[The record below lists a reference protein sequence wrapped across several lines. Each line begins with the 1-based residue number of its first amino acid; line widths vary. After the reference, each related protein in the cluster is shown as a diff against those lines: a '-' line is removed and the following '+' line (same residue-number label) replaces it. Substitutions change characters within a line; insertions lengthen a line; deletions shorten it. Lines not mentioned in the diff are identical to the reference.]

1 MMSLYRVKQ
10 FYRSMVS
17 KINDEDLEFLKMHL
31 ETYELQLLN
40 QLPTYEQKHCINV
53 ARDVKLTC
61 NQRKLESNDLIKVA
75 LLHDIGKIYN
85 SMNPIDK
92 AIMVIIHKVTNGKI
106 RTYKKNKNVNIYY
119 NHGDIGYSLLR
130 KYGYNDRI
138 LFLVKNH
145 HNNNNITGDIE
156 LDLLKECDDRN

>member
-1 MMSLYRVKQ
+1 MSLYRVKQ
-10 FYRSMVS
+10 FYLSIVS
-17 KINDEDLEFLKMHL
+17 RINDEDIDFLKTHL
-31 ETYELQLLN
+31 ETYELQLFH

-53 ARDVKLTC
+53 ARDVKTTSDSR
-61 NQRKLESNDLIKVA
+61 NLESKTLIKVA

-92 AIMVIIHKVTNGKI
+92 SIMVIMNRITHGKI
-106 RTYKKNKNVNIYY
+106 RDYKRNKNVNIYY
-119 NHGDIGYSLLR
+119 NHGDIGYNLLK
-130 KYGYNDRI
+130 KYGYDDRF

-145 HNNNNITGDIE
+145 HNNNIDQDIE

>member
-10 FYRSMVS
+10 FYWSMVS
-17 KINDEDLEFLKMHL
+17 KINDEDIDFLKMYL
-31 ETYELQLLN
+31 ETYELQLFH
-40 QLPTYEQKHCINV
+40 QLPTYDQKHCINV
-53 ARDVKLTC
+53 ARDVKSTC
-61 NQRKLESNDLIKVA
+61 NQRNLQSKNLIKVA

-92 AIMVIIHKVTNGKI
+92 SIMVIMHSITNGKI
-106 RTYKKNKNVNIYY
+106 KSYKKNKNVNMYY
-119 NHGDIGYSLLR
+119 NHGDIGYNLLR
-130 KYGYNDRI
+130 KYGYDDRF

-145 HNNNNITGDIE
+145 HNNNIIEDIE

>member
-10 FYRSMVS
+10 FYWSMVS
-17 KINDEDLEFLKMHL
+17 KLNDEDIDFIKMYL
-31 ETYELQLLN
+31 ETYELQLFN

-53 ARDVKLTC
+53 ARDVESTC
-61 NQRKLESNDLIKVA
+61 NQRKLQSKDLIKVA

-92 AIMVIIHKVTNGKI
+92 SIMVIMHNITNGKMKA
-106 RTYKKNKNVNIYY
+106 YKKIKNVNIYY
-119 NHGDIGYSLLR
+119 NHGDIGYNLLR
-130 KYGYNDRI
+130 KYGYDDRF

-145 HNNNNITGDIE
+145 HNSNIEQDIE
-156 LDLLKECDDRN
+156 LNLLKECDDRN

>member
-1 MMSLYRVKQ
+1 MSLYRVKQ
-10 FYRSMVS
+10 FYLSMVS
-17 KINDEDLEFLKMHL
+17 KINDEDIDFLKMYL
-31 ETYELQLLN
+31 ETYELQLFH

-53 ARDVKLTC
+53 ARDVKKTSD
-61 NQRKLESNDLIKVA
+61 QRNLESKTLLKVA

-92 AIMVIIHKVTNGKI
+92 SIMVIMNNITHGKI
-106 RTYKKNKNVNIYY
+106 RAYKRNKNVNIYY
-119 NHGDIGYSLLR
+119 NHGDIGYNLLK
-130 KYGYNDRI
+130 KYGYDDRF

-145 HNNNNITGDIE
+145 HNNNIVKDIE